1 MNYFKWLESTVIDYP
16 SLVSVI
22 KLLAVVLVLLFW
34 DDYVYYEIN
43 KMRDD
48 DDFAE
53 HKEIWYG

>member
-16 SLVSVI
+16 SLVSI
-22 KLLAVVLVLLFW
+22 TKLLTVVLVLLFW
-34 DDYVYYEIN
+34 DDYVYCEIN

-53 HKEIWYG
+53 HSEIWYG